1 MPDAHNGAPELGRE
15 VEDEDRSE
23 HSKGTPSEELQV
35 ERVRAEFSRIRSKID
50 DLETRLGTRLNRAV
64 APGGFFSSGLFFIL
78 LGIAFLIIASRYM
91 GSEHSS
97 FSFVTVVLGVGIL
110 LYGTGSQGVGEYKF
124 KSNYAGVINVAIV
137 GGAAVIT
144 FCVAFGMIYFQNEIK
159 TAFQIERKYF
169 VLRIEPNDDGSS
181 KFDNYVANF
190 RMNGM
195 DITVVRSG
203 HNIIVY
209 VPYLESDKRSKP
221 RVEYEFFHVGPPS
234 ADGGLERKNPAVSKL
249 RSSKVTFLERTLGWT
264 SQLTSRLKLS
274 I

>member
-1 MPDAHNGAPELGRE
+1 M
-15 VEDEDRSE
+15 
-23 HSKGTPSEELQV
+23 
-35 ERVRAEFSRIRSKID
+35 
-50 DLETRLGTRLNRAV
+50 
-64 APGGFFSSGLFFIL
+64 
-78 LGIAFLIIASRYM
+78 
-91 GSEHSS
+91 
-97 FSFVTVVLGVGIL
+97 
-110 LYGTGSQGVGEYKF
+110 
-124 KSNYAGVINVAIV
+124 AIV

-195 DITVVRSG
+195 DIPVVRSG

-234 ADGGLERKNPAVSKL
+234 ADGGLERKKPGRFQIEIVESNFPRKDAGLDFPTYVEAKVVDLRKSPSLGEVGLDPMRGDPSLPSNVPAVVIAPEG
-249 RSSKVTFLERTLGWT
+249 RS
-264 SQLTSRLKLS
+264 
-274 I
+274 